1 MKSQTIFAAKKSF
14 SYTQVLV
21 CWKYHRW
28 CKITENRL
36 ASFGLWVCQTNPGFQ
51 ATRKIRNFNKN
62 AMKSSKKRHYRL
74 VICIRFVWSTSHLHN
89 NKYVRSM
96 DANTLKLLVLDI
108 SKITRIRMCVYT
120 IAKQSELWMNLSW
133 SVELFVDFRM
143 CIKNLAIM
151 SEYCLRPGGSKH
163 HHPQWGFQYLSW
175 IHRHRLFKRLV
186 DRLQLQ
192 CWWLYSDKRF
202 QDEKLFDCCC
212 RYCCHS

>member
-1 MKSQTIFAAKKSF
+1 MKSQTIFVAKKSF

-51 ATRKIRNFNKN
+51 ATRKIQNFNKN

-96 DANTLKLLVLDI
+96 DANTLKLLVLDL
-108 SKITRIRMCVYT
+108 SKITRIRMCVCAY
-120 IAKQSELWMNLSW
+120 I
-133 SVELFVDFRM
+133 
-143 CIKNLAIM
+143 
-151 SEYCLRPGGSKH
+151 
-163 HHPQWGFQYLSW
+163 
-175 IHRHRLFKRLV
+175 
-186 DRLQLQ
+186 RLQNNPNCEWIWAEVSNCLSIFECVLKIWQ
-192 CWWLYSDKRF
+192 
-202 QDEKLFDCCC
+202 
-212 RYCCHS
+212 